1 MIPLQ
6 VKSSPIGDRM
16 MRNLL
21 YWSLRQG
28 CFWHLVSGQIVRQ
41 LPHGGHAPGKQAA
54 AVVQFFKISEEQ
66 S

>member
-1 MIPLQ
+1 
-6 VKSSPIGDRM
+6 M

-28 CFWHLVSGQIVRQ
+28 CFWHLVSGQIVRE